1 VAELTT
7 LVDLLEQRASAPRGY
22 YTFVKDGVNAGQL
35 DFPCLA
41 QRAKA
46 IAAQLQIQAPPGSTV
61 LLMYPPG
68 FDFLIA
74 FFACLYAGVV
84 AVPLPSPE
92 RGRAK
97 RALPRLRAIADDAGA
112 SLILGPAA
120 FSDELNNTIADAS
133 RQLRFF
139 ATDAVEESFAGQ
151 WRMPTCGAREV
162 AYLQYTSGSTTAPRG
177 VILTH
182 TNVLDNLECFGR
194 GMGYDDASIEVT
206 WMPHFHDYGLVAGL
220 IHPLYRNI
228 PAHILPPLALLK
240 QPFQWLNT
248 ISEHRATHSHGPNF
262 AYELCVQRVTDDQK
276 ERLDLSSW
284 WTAGNGAEPVR
295 ADTLRRFADAFACC
309 GFDARSF
316 YPAYGLAEATLFVA
330 ARRRGAIYRTVR
342 VCAEA
347 LAQHRV
353 SHVGEAKT
361 PDGSRLL
368 VSCGVPDSG
377 ADLRIVDPETKNVC
391 PEDRVGEIWFASPS
405 VASGYWRREDES
417 NAAFGARLS
426 DHPAAG
432 PFLRTGDLG
441 FLDGGELYIAG
452 RLKDVIVVA
461 GANHYPQD
469 IEWSILSNCPEI
481 RRDHCVAVASDG
493 DHAEE
498 VVILAEL
505 ERLQPDCSGL
515 IRRVRGI
522 VAREHGLAVAA
533 VAILPRGGI
542 FKTSSGKLQRSAC
555 RDAFHEKRLAPL
567 AMWTADRPSDLSAAN
582 EETADLRQWIC
593 AELARIIRCD
603 PAMLDPDV
611 PFVEQGLDSQAAFAL
626 AGALEERLGRDD
638 LDATLLWEYPTVTAL
653 VGHLTGTDAARAA
666 PAATKI
672 ASVATLAAE
681 PIAIVGMACRF
692 PGADD
697 VKEFWELL
705 RDGRSAITPST
716 RLPGVCGGF
725 LRSIEGFDAAFFG
738 LSASEAEA
746 MDPQQRWLLE
756 VAWEA
761 LEHAGIDPGALRGS
775 PAGVFV
781 GISAADYGL
790 QQLRRPDA
798 AEAITAH
805 TGTGLAFSIAAN
817 RLSYLLDLRGPSLAI
832 DTACSSSLVA
842 VHQACRSL
850 QHGECTIALAGG
862 VNLILSPQLHLAID
876 RAGMLSAGYRC
887 KTFDIE
893 ADGYVR
899 GEGCG
904 IVVLKRR
911 ADALRD
917 GDGILGLIRATAVNQ
932 DGRSNGLTAPNPTA
946 QQELVARALAAAGL
960 AAADIGYVEAHGT
973 GTRLGDPIEVGGLRE
988 VLGVGRTPL
997 QPCWIGSVK
1006 ANIGHLEAAAGIAG
1020 LIKALL
1026 VLRAAYI
1033 VPQINLRKLNPLLRI
1048 DGTPFRI
1055 ATAPELWPPAEG
1067 VPRRASV
1074 SSFGF
1079 GGTNAHAILE
1089 EVVPPA
1095 DPAPVAR
1102 PPYLLALSAATPA
1115 ALHAL
1120 AARYSAW
1127 LAECAEVPPAD
1138 LCFTAAIGRA
1148 ALPERLAIVAPD
1160 AAALRASLD
1169 APDPANGIGV
1179 YRGRAPAS
1187 RPRIGFLFSGQG
1199 SQYIGMGRGLYETE
1213 PVFRAALDECDALS
1227 LNELPY
1233 RLLALV
1239 WGEASQPLGQ
1249 TAYAQPALFAIEYA
1263 LVQLW
1268 RSWGIEPT
1276 AVLGHSIGEYAA
1288 ACLAG
1293 VFELPHALR
1302 LVIARGRLMQALPPD
1317 GGMLAV
1323 AGAES
1328 VLTEF
1333 LAANRIPA
1341 EEVSIAAVNAP
1352 QGCVLSGNR
1361 SLLDAL
1367 QPRLQAEGMRAT
1379 FLQVSHAFH
1388 SARMDPILDEF
1399 HRTASAV
1406 SYRRP
1411 HLALISNLDGQPL
1424 AAAPDAGYWTRHLRS
1439 TVRFADGV
1447 SALAGLCDVMVEI
1460 GPGAGLSVLAA
1471 HCLADRSVTCIA
1483 SLHPRRDERSS
1494 IIDAVARLHVAG
1506 ATPDWRGFYRDQG
1519 YRRIAALPPYPFE
1532 HRQFALP
1539 SVAANSDPSPS
1550 VDVARWGYIPHW
1562 LSVDAEREELVVDWL
1577 IFGDRRGV
1585 AGALRQ
1591 TIAERNEHCSATVS
1605 ALRDGAGPVHAV
1617 YLEALDWPGASLL
1630 DHETLPRAVATGFVR
1645 IVSVLRDLAAQ
1656 SRRSVR
1662 LFLVTCGAVADHAGA
1677 PDAGLLQSLVWGLAR
1692 ATREEFP
1699 DWQVRLLDLDP
1710 TAAPKIAAD
1719 QLLGECLARDGWPEV
1734 CWRDGRRYGLR
1745 LRAQPL
1751 VPPQAATPIGGTWL
1765 VTGGLGRLGRKVA
1778 RWLARNGADRII
1790 LVGRRPPDVATALLD
1805 QPPAG
1810 GPIVE
1815 TRALDVTDF
1824 SALRTVVA
1832 ELASGTPA
1840 LHGVIHAAGVIDDG
1854 VLHQQ
1859 SAERLYAVLAPKV
1872 LGGWYLHLT
1881 TCRLP
1886 LQHFVLFSSAS
1897 GLFGNPGQSAYAAA
1911 NAFLDA
1917 LALYRRSQD
1926 LAALSI
1932 DWSAW
1937 SDVAADPRV
1946 SESLARKGLVPIEA
1960 EQGVEAF
1967 ARALAIDVPQL
1978 AVLAVRDGRGLDLP
1992 GPAPVQPPAGK
2003 GAAFVEALRSRRGPD
2018 RVPAVEARIID
2029 LAAAIR
2035 GCERAAVRPDLGF
2048 FQQGL
2053 DSLATVELRN
2063 RLQRD
2068 LDCPLP
2074 ITLPFDFPTP
2084 RALAEELIRRFGLAE
2099 TETTS
2104 TRAIPIGTGAE
2115 GIAIIGLGCRMPG
2128 RVDGPDAFWRLL
2140 RDGRDAITE
2149 VPPDRW
2155 DIDRFYHPDPDH
2167 PGTIVTRYGG
2177 FVQAVHN
2184 FDAAFFGIAP
2194 REVRHLDPQ
2203 QRLLLEVCWETFEH
2217 AGIPPHSL
2225 AGSDTG
2231 VFIGISTNDYVY
2243 RLAREP
2249 ERIDGY
2255 LGTGNALSVAAN
2267 RLSYVFGLEGPSL
2280 AVDTAC
2286 SSSLVAIH
2294 QASMSLRQDECDIA
2308 IAGGVNLMLD
2318 PAISINHSR
2327 ARMLAPDG
2335 RCKTF
2340 AAAAD
2345 GYVRA
2350 EGCGLVLL
2358 KRLSD
2363 AEHDGDRILA
2373 VIRGSAVN
2381 QDGRSAG
2388 LTVPNGRAQHRVI
2401 CRALQQAGLPP
2412 AEIGYVEAH
2421 GTGTPLGDP
2430 IEIGA
2435 LTEVF
2440 GAEGRELAVGSVKT
2454 NIGHLEAAAG
2464 VAGLLKVVLGLQHG
2478 ALPAHLHCAVPS
2490 PRIDWSATPV
2500 RICGTTVP
2508 WTTGSGP
2515 RRAGV
2520 SSFGFGGTNAHVV
2533 VEEPPAPPARAGT
2546 LLPDYL
2552 LPLSAKTP
2560 TALRLLADRM
2570 AVFLTTTDADPSDV
2584 CFTAAFGRDHFAHR
2598 LAVLGDGPAV
2608 LAAGLRAWLA
2618 GEVRA
2623 GVMHGIVDGD
2633 KAPPSLNEA
2642 DGSGWAELT
2651 AAYVRG
2657 LQPNWRA
2664 RYAGIGVRRVT
2675 IPGHPF
2681 EREPYYPSEGPPVA
2695 RASADLYRLRWR
2707 PVGPAIRATRCAG
2720 DRWLVLA
2727 DRSGWGEA
2735 IGRWLVA
2742 DGAECRLIYR
2752 DAANP
2757 GGGVPA
2763 RDDAA
2768 GIADLLAAHAP
2779 LRGVLHL
2786 WALDSPA
2793 ASALHPEAIPDVLR
2807 NAVASIPLLLP
2818 AIQGMAMPPRLWV
2831 ATQAAQMT
2839 GPGDRLEG
2847 LAQTPLWGLGRSLA
2861 LEVPVLWGGLIDLP
2875 PGAPT
2880 PDRAASLAAVLCEA
2894 FDDRQVALRDGGIL
2908 APRLEAFD
2916 DVPTD
2921 AAAIRADGSYLI
2933 TGGFG
2938 SLGRALG
2945 QWLVRQGARHLWLV
2959 GRTGPADAAAQ
2970 SFVAG
2975 LRAQGVAVETACL
2988 DIADT
2993 ARLAAQLAAW
3003 RRAGPPLRGVVH
3015 AAGVNAETPAVAL
3028 DWPAIAALLPGKV
3041 QGGLA
3046 LAQLTADADLDFFVS
3061 LSSVGALWGAP
3072 RQAGYALA
3080 NAFLDGLAA
3089 WQRTRGVAALAVNFG
3104 PVEGSAMLDGAAAEY
3119 LRRFGLRPMPLA
3131 RAGAALGPLLGAGAA
3146 QAAVVEADWHRFA
3159 EHYRARSPT
3168 GLFDTLAGRAAG
3180 KPVMPNG
3187 HDDAIS
3193 SVDLRTRLA
3202 GELGSTL
3209 QLPRQAID
3217 PAVPLPRLG
3226 LDSLGALDLRNRLRE
3241 SLGIELSLSDLLGEF
3256 SLDELTKRI
3265 AASSALETSGE
3276 PAWETGEL

>member
-1 VAELTT
+1 
-7 LVDLLEQRASAPRGY
+7 
-22 YTFVKDGVNAGQL
+22 VKDRENAGRI
-35 DFPCLA
+35 DFPYLA

-46 IAAQLQIQAPPGSTV
+46 IAAQLQMEAAPGSTA
-61 LLMYPPG
+61 LLLYPPG
-68 FDFLIA
+68 LDFLTA
-74 FFACLYAGVV
+74 FFGCLYAGII

-92 RGRAK
+92 RGRSKHAV
-97 RALPRLRAIADDAGA
+97 PRLRAVANETNA
-112 SLILGPAA
+112 SLVLGPAELT
-120 FSDELNNTIADAS
+120 DELNRVIADPSHHFHWLAS
-133 RQLRFF
+133 DTVDL
-139 ATDAVEESFAGQ
+139 SLAGQ
-151 WRMPTCGAREV
+151 WRMPAGHPSEV
-162 AYLQYTSGSTTAPRG
+162 AYLQYTSGSTTSPRG
-177 VILTH
+177 VMLTH
-182 TNVLDNLECFGR
+182 ANVLDNLASFGR
-194 GMGYDDASIEVT
+194 GMGYDAGSIEVT

-228 PAHILPPLALLK
+228 PVHVLSPLALIK
-240 QPFQWLNT
+240 QPFQWLAT
-248 ISEHRATHSHGPNF
+248 IAKHRASHSHGPNF
-262 AYELCVQRVTDDQK
+262 AYALCIRRVTEAQK
-276 ERLDLSSW
+276 DCLDLSSW
-284 WTAGNGAEPVR
+284 RTAGNGAEPVH
-295 ADTLRRFADAFACC
+295 AETLQRFASAFARC
-309 GFDARSF
+309 GFNADSF
-316 YPAYGLAEATLFVA
+316 YPAYGLAEATLFVT
-330 ARRRGAIYRTVR
+330 ARRRGAIYRTLR
-342 VCAEA
+342 VDTDA
-347 LAQHRV
+347 LTRHRV
-353 SHVGEAKT
+353 TQISEAAAS
-361 PDGSRLL
+361 DGSRLL
-368 VSCGVPDSG
+368 VSCGVPDPA
-377 ADLRIVDPETKNVC
+377 ADLRIVDPETKHQC
-391 PEDRVGEIWFASPS
+391 PANRVGEIWVASSS
-405 VASGYWRREDES
+405 VAAGYWRRDEETR
-417 NAAFGARLS
+417 ATFGARLN
-426 DHPAAG
+426 DDPAAG

-441 FLDGGELYIAG
+441 FVDGGELFVTG
-452 RLKDVIVVA
+452 RRKDVIVIA

-469 IEWSILSNCPEI
+469 IEWSILSDCPEV
-481 RRDHCVAVASDG
+481 RRDHCAAIASEG
-493 DHAEE
+493 DCSEQ
-498 VVILAEL
+498 VVILAEP
-505 ERLQPDCSGL
+505 ERPLPDWSEL
-515 IRRVRGI
+515 LRRIRGI

-542 FKTSSGKLQRSAC
+542 FKTSSGKLQRSAS
-555 RDAFHEKRLAPL
+555 RDAFYAKRLAPL
-567 AMWTADRPSDLSAAN
+567 AMWIADRRSDLSTAN
-582 EETADLRQWIC
+582 AETADLRQWIC

-611 PFVEQGLDSQAAFAL
+611 PFVEQGLDSQAAVAL

-638 LDATLLWEYPTVTAL
+638 LGATLLWEYPTVTAL
-653 VGHLTGTDAARAA
+653 VGHLIGAHAARAA

-672 ASVATLAAE
+672 ASVVTLAAE
-681 PIAIVGMACRF
+681 PIAIVGMSCRF

-716 RLPGVCGGF
+716 RLPGICGGF
-725 LRSIEGFDAAFFG
+725 LRSIEGFDATFFG
-738 LSASEAEA
+738 LSASETEA
-746 MDPQQRWLLE
+746 MDPQQRLLLE

-862 VNLILSPQLHLAID
+862 VNLILSPHLHLAID
-876 RAGMLSAGYRC
+876 RAGMLSADYRC

-904 IVVLKRR
+904 IVVLKRQ

-917 GDGILGLIRATAVNQ
+917 GDAILGLIRATAINQ

-946 QQELVARALAAAGL
+946 QQELIARALAAAGL

-1033 VPQINLRKLNPLLRI
+1033 VPQINLRTLNPLLRI

-1055 ATAPELWPPAEG
+1055 ATAPEPWPPAEG
-1067 VPRRASV
+1067 LPRLAAV

-1102 PPYLLALSAATPA
+1102 LPYLLALSAATPA

-1148 ALPERLAIVAPD
+1148 ALPERLAIVVPD

-1169 APDPANGIGV
+1169 TPDPANSIGV
-1179 YRGRAPAS
+1179 YRGRVPAI

-1199 SQYIGMGRGLYETE
+1199 SQYIGMGRGLYKTE

-1227 LNELPY
+1227 RAALPY
-1233 RLLALV
+1233 RLLALLY
-1239 WGEASQPLGQ
+1239 GGASQSLGE
-1249 TAYAQPALFAIEYA
+1249 TAYTQPALFAIEYA

-1293 VFELPHALR
+1293 VLELPDALR

-1323 AGAES
+1323 AGAED

-1333 LAANRIPA
+1333 LSANRIPA
-1341 EEVSIAAVNAP
+1341 KEVSIAAVNAP

-1411 HLALISNLDGQPL
+1411 RLALISNLDGQPL
-1424 AAAPDAGYWTRHLRS
+1424 AAAPDAGYWTRHLRN

-1471 HCLADRSVTCIA
+1471 QCLAERSATCIP
-1483 SLHPRRDERSS
+1483 SLHPRQDERRS

-1506 ATPDWRGFYRDQG
+1506 AAPDWRGFYRDQG
-1519 YRRIAALPPYPFE
+1519 CRRIAALPPYPFE
-1532 HRQFALP
+1532 RRQFALP
-1539 SVAANSDPSPS
+1539 SVAVSSDPSPS

-1562 LSVDAEREELVVDWL
+1562 LPVDAGGDECAVDWL
-1577 IFGDRRGV
+1577 IFGDKRGI
-1585 AGALRQ
+1585 ADALQQ
-1591 TIAERNEHCSATVS
+1591 TIAERNEYCSATVG

-1645 IVSVLRDLAAQ
+1645 IVAVLRDLAAQ
-1656 SRRSVR
+1656 SRRGVR
-1662 LFLVTCGAVADHAGA
+1662 LFLVTCGAVAGHAGA
-1677 PDAGLLQSLVWGLAR
+1677 PDAGLLQSLVCGLAR
-1692 ATREEFP
+1692 TVREEFP

-1710 TAAPKIAAD
+1710 AAAPKVAAD
-1719 QLLGECLARDGWPEV
+1719 QLLGECLTRDGWPEV
-1734 CWRDGRRYGLR
+1734 CWRDGRRYALR

-1751 VPPQAATPIGGTWL
+1751 APRQTATSIAGTWL
-1765 VTGGLGRLGRKVA
+1765 VIGGLGRLGQKVA
-1778 RWLARNGADRII
+1778 GWLARKGADRII
-1790 LVGRRPPDVATALLD
+1790 LVGRRPPDVVTALLN

-1810 GPIVE
+1810 GAIVE
-1815 TRALDVTDF
+1815 TRSLDVTDF
-1824 SALRTVVA
+1824 SGLRTLVA

-1840 LHGVIHAAGVIDDG
+1840 LHGVIHAAGVMDDG

-1872 LGGWYLHLT
+1872 LGGWYLHLA

-1917 LALYRRSQD
+1917 LASYRRSQD

-1937 SDVAADPRV
+1937 SDTAADPRV

-1960 EQGVEAF
+1960 EQGIEAF
-1967 ARALAIDVPQL
+1967 ARALSIDAPQL
-1978 AVLAVRDGRGLDLP
+1978 AVVAVRDGRVLDLP
-1992 GPAPVQPPAGK
+1992 GPAPGQPPAGK
-2003 GAAFVEALRSRRGPD
+2003 GAAFVEALRARRGPD
-2018 RVPAVEARIID
+2018 RVPTVEALIID
-2029 LAAAIR
+2029 LAAAIL

-2068 LDCPLP
+2068 LDRLLP

-2099 TETTS
+2099 TEATS
-2104 TRAIPIGTGAE
+2104 TRAIPIGMGAE
-2115 GIAIIGLGCRMPG
+2115 GVAIIGLGCRMPG
-2128 RVDGPDAFWRLL
+2128 QVDGPDAFWRLL

-2167 PGTIVTRYGG
+2167 PGTIVTRHGG
-2177 FVQAVHN
+2177 FVEAVHD

-2194 REVRHLDPQ
+2194 REVRYLDPQ

-2217 AGIPPHSL
+2217 AGIPPRSVV
-2225 AGSDTG
+2225 GSDTG

-2243 RLAREP
+2243 KLTHEP

-2294 QASMSLRQDECDIA
+2294 QAGVSLRQGECDIA

-2318 PAISINHSR
+2318 PTISINHSR
-2327 ARMLAPDG
+2327 AQMLAPDG

-2340 AAAAD
+2340 SAAAD
-2345 GYVRA
+2345 GYVRS

-2358 KRLSD
+2358 KRLAD
-2363 AEHDGDRILA
+2363 AQRDGDRILA
-2373 VIRGSAVN
+2373 VIRGTAVN
-2381 QDGRSAG
+2381 QDGHSAG
-2388 LTVPNGRAQHRVI
+2388 LTVPNGRAQQRVI
-2401 CRALQQAGLPP
+2401 RRALQQADLTPG
-2412 AEIGYVEAH
+2412 EITYVEAH

-2440 GAEGRELAVGSVKT
+2440 GAERRELLVGSVKT

-2464 VAGLLKVVLGLQHG
+2464 VAGLLKVVLALQHG
-2478 ALPAHLHCAVPS
+2478 VLPAHLHCAVAS
-2490 PRIDWSATPV
+2490 SQIEWAATPV

-2508 WTTGSGP
+2508 WTAGGMP
-2515 RRAGV
+2515 RRAGI
-2520 SSFGFGGTNAHVV
+2520 SSFGFGGTNAHLV
-2533 VEEPPAPPARAGT
+2533 VEEAPAPPTRAAKA
-2546 LLPDYL
+2546 LPHYL

-2560 TALRLLADRM
+2560 AALRSLASNM
-2570 AVFLTTTDADPSDV
+2570 ADFLMTTDEDLPDI
-2584 CFTAAFGRDHFAHR
+2584 CFTAAFGRDLFAYR
-2598 LAVLGDGPAV
+2598 LAILGNGPAA

-2618 GEVRA
+2618 GEASDQVQ
-2623 GVMHGIVDGD
+2623 HGIVRDAQPVSFHTD
-2633 KAPPSLNEA
+2633 A
-2642 DGSGWAELT
+2642 DGSDWSELA

-2657 LQPNWRA
+2657 MQPGWRA
-2664 RYAGIGVRRVT
+2664 QYAAINARRVT

-2681 EREPYYPSEGPPVA
+2681 ERRQHYLSDLSAATFPSNE
-2695 RASADLYRLRWR
+2695 LYRLNWR
-2707 PVGPAIRATRCAG
+2707 SVGSASPSTCRLVG
-2720 DRWLVLA
+2720 RWLVLA
-2727 DRSGWGEA
+2727 DRCGWGAA
-2735 IGRWLVA
+2735 IAHCLKGSGV
-2742 DGAECRLIYR
+2742 ECRLVYR
-2752 DAANP
+2752 DSGD
-2757 GGGVPA
+2757 GGRLPLP
-2763 RDDAA
+2763 DDAA
-2768 GIADLLAAHAP
+2768 GLADFLGELAP
-2779 LRGVLHL
+2779 LQGILHC
-2786 WALDSPA
+2786 WACDSPA
-2793 ASALHPEAIPDVLR
+2793 APALRPETICEIVRQEVAAIP
-2807 NAVASIPLLLP
+2807 PLLR
-2818 AIQGMAMPPRLWV
+2818 AAQRMTAPPRLWV
-2831 ATQAAQMT
+2831 ATQAAQMA
-2839 GPGDRLEG
+2839 GPEDRLEG
-2847 LAQTPLWGLGRSLA
+2847 LAQAPLWGLGRSLA
-2861 LEVPVLWGGLIDLP
+2861 LEVPELWGGLIDLP
-2875 PGAPT
+2875 AGAPAQ
-2880 PDRAASLAAVLCEA
+2880 DQAASLLALLCGA
-2894 FDDRQVALRDGGIL
+2894 FEERQVALRQGVIL
-2908 APRLEAFD
+2908 APRLAPYGPALNAP
-2916 DVPTD
+2916 V
-2921 AAAIRADGSYLI
+2921 AIRRDGSYLI

-2938 SLGRALG
+2938 SVGRALG
-2945 QWLVRQGARHLWLV
+2945 HWLARQGARHLWLV
-2959 GRTGPADAAAQ
+2959 GRSGAGDAAAQ
-2970 SFVAG
+2970 QHVAA
-2975 LRAQGVAVETACL
+2975 LRLQGVRVETAGL
-2988 DIADT
+2988 DIADRE
-2993 ARLAAQLAAW
+2993 RLAGQLAAW
-3003 RRAGPPLRGVVH
+3003 RQTRPPLRGVIH
-3015 AAGVNAETPAVAL
+3015 AAGGNAETPAETL
-3028 DWPAIAALLPGKV
+3028 DWPDIAALLPGKV

-3046 LAQLTADADLDFFVS
+3046 LAQLTVDADLDFFVS
-3061 LSSVGALWGAP
+3061 LSSIAALWGAQ

-3080 NAFLDGLAA
+3080 NSFLDGLAA
-3089 WQRTRGVAALAVNFG
+3089 WQRTRGIPAVAVNFG
-3104 PVEGSAMLDGAAAEY
+3104 PIGGSAMLDETAARN
-3119 LRRFGLRPMPLA
+3119 LGRLGLRPIPLS
-3131 RAGAALGPLLGAGAA
+3131 RAAAALGPVLGAEAA
-3146 QAAVVEADWHRFA
+3146 QMAVIEADWPRFA
-3159 EHYRARSPT
+3159 ELYRARSPT
-3168 GLFDTLAGRAAG
+3168 GLFDALADR
-3180 KPVMPNG
+3180 PPEETSRSNG
-3187 HDDAIS
+3187 HYGTVSFA
-3193 SVDLRTRLA
+3193 DLRAQLV
-3202 GELGSTL
+3202 GELGATL

-3217 PAVPLPRLG
+3217 ASVPLPRLG
-3226 LDSLGALDLRNRLRE
+3226 LDSLAALDLRNRLRH
-3241 SLGIELSLSDLLGEF
+3241 SLGLELPISDLLGEF
-3256 SLDELTKRI
+3256 SLDELAVRI
-3265 AASSALETSGE
+3265 AASSSPPQTDAE
-3276 PAWETGEL
+3276 PGWVTGEL